1 MSYVIAVILGVF
13 SWTFLE
19 YAIHNWVGH
28 MLKGKTIFSKE
39 HLKHHAVN
47 GYFSPASK
55 KALTAVMIMGI
66 ISPIAIAVVGVS
78 VGLVYASGIVG
89 MYLIYELVHR
99 RAHTHAPRNAYAR
112 WVRRNHF
119 YHHYMKPKMNHGVT
133 NPIWDIVFKTHAEP
147 GVIRVPERFVMDW
160 LCDENGEVKP
170 QYRDDY
176 VLVPT
181 GSKRAAA
188 RRQSQDEIGH
198 DTQAAYAG
206 EAPVA

>member
-66 ISPIAIAVVGVS
+66 ISPIAIAPLRQPGS
-78 VGLVYASGIVG
+78 SPAPATNQTIPATMTRTPSQPANAMAS
-89 MYLIYELVHR
+89 M
-99 RAHTHAPRNAYAR
+99 
-112 WVRRNHF
+112 
-119 YHHYMKPKMNHGVT
+119 
-133 NPIWDIVFKTHAEP
+133 
-147 GVIRVPERFVMDW
+147 
-160 LCDENGEVKP
+160 P
-170 QYRDDY
+170 Q
-176 VLVPT
+176 
-181 GSKRAAA
+181 
-188 RRQSQDEIGH
+188 
-198 DTQAAYAG
+198 
-206 EAPVA
+206 